1 MYGNVGLQTARGS
14 GTNGYV
20 TKNSAHLRVRDG
32 PPGGPFGGFNR
43 DDDTHKAPIYRAP
56 DQGILEHERKR
67 RIEVKVM
74 ELRDELEE
82 AGKDEDE
89 IDEECDQLRKKL
101 SSVKE
106 QNTGMG
112 RDSHSMAAAKEV
124 EMGRLGRALGVGKN
138 HVEGQAFK
146 IETQEEKAER
156 LARREENER
165 MRIEAALKREK
176 EDEERKKAW
185 EEKEKLRRREEYRR
199 KQAALNPPTR
209 GRSPSPPPK
218 RRRSPSDSR
227 SPVRRRRS
235 PDDSRSP
242 VRRRRSPSYSRSP
255 SPPPRRRARYSS
267 SPPRGRADSRSP
279 SPPPRGRRYSDSRSR
294 SPVRR
299 YDSRD
304 DSRGRSYSRSPSP
317 VGKRRRYASD
327 SRSPSPPP
335 RRGRAASEDSRSR
348 SERSLTPDVSRERV
362 DKTRKRV

>member
-20 TKNSAHLRVRDG
+20 TKNSAHLRIRDG

-43 DDDTHKAPIYRAP
+43 DDDLHKAPIYRAP

-89 IDEECDQLRKKL
+89 IDEECDKLRQKL
-101 SSVKE
+101 NLVKE
-106 QNTGMG
+106 QNTGKG
-112 RDSHSMAAAKEV
+112 KSSHSMAAAKEV
-124 EMGRLGRALGVGKN
+124 EMSRLGRALGVRKD
-138 HVEGQAFK
+138 HVEGEAFK
-146 IETQEEKAER
+146 IETPEEKAER

-199 KQAALNPPTR
+199 KQEALNPPKR
-209 GRSPSPPPK
+209 VRSPSPPPR

-227 SPVRRRRS
+227 
-235 PDDSRSP
+235 SRSP

-255 SPPPRRRARYSS
+255 SPPPRRRARYSD
-267 SPPRGRADSRSP
+267 SPPHGGADSRSP
-279 SPPPRGRRYSDSRSR
+279 SPQPRGRRYSDSRSR

-299 YDSRD
+299 YDSRE
-304 DSRGRSYSRSPSP
+304 DSRGRSYTRSPSP
-317 VGKRRRYASD
+317 AGKRRRYASD

-335 RRGRAASEDSRSR
+335 RRGRAASEDSFKSR
-348 SERSLTPDVSRERV
+348 SERSLTPEVSRERV
-362 DKTRKRV
+362 DNTRKRL